1 MKRIA
6 WLLLLTPSLVVA
18 QNPADTGSAARR
30 QRREA
35 WVSQALGL
43 TTDQAAKLDATRA
56 RFAPQRRA
64 LMERRRAILQGLRG
78 QLQPG
83 IAANA
88 DSVRKLLDAR
98 DQNRGAFAQLQRDEE
113 KEVAGYLSPVQRA
126 RLDLLRERFVGMRLR
141 REGRGGRGGRG
152 GRRGPRGWGGGRRS
166 QHRDSSER
174 EP

>member
-6 WLLLLTPSLVVA
+6 WLLLLTPSLVAA
-18 QNPADTGSAARR
+18 QNPPDTGSAARR

-43 TTDQAAKLDATRA
+43 TTDQTAKLDATRA

-64 LMERRRAILQGLRG
+64 ALERRRAILQGLRG

-98 DQNRGAFAQLQRDEE
+98 DQNRGALAQLQRDAE
-113 KEVAGYLSPVQRA
+113 KEMAGYLSPVQRA
-126 RLDLLRERFVGMRLR
+126 RLDLLRERFGGRMRLR
-141 REGRGGRGGRG
+141 RGGRG
-152 GRRGPRGWGGGRRS
+152 GPRGWGGGRRS
-166 QHRDSSER
+166 QHRDPSER

>member
-6 WLLLLTPSLVVA
+6 WLLLVVPSLLA
-18 QNPADTGSAARR
+18 GQNPADTGSAGRGGR

-35 WVSQALGL
+35 WVREALGL

-64 LMERRRAILQGLRG
+64 VMERRRAIMRGLRG

-98 DQNRGAFAQLQRDEE
+98 DQNRGSFVQLQRDEE
-113 KEVAGYLSPVQRA
+113 KEMTGYLSPVQRA
-126 RLDLLRERFVGMRLR
+126 RLDLLRERFAGMR
-141 REGRGGRGGRG
+141 GRGAGRRGRGRG
-152 GRRGPRGWGGGRRS
+152 GRRG
-166 QHRDSSER
+166 DASE
-174 EP
+174 

>member
-6 WLLLLTPSLVVA
+6 WLLLLTPSLLA
-18 QNPADTGSAARR
+18 GQNPADTGSGGR

-35 WVSQALGL
+35 WVREALGL

-64 LMERRRAILQGLRG
+64 VMDRRRAIVQGLRG

-88 DSVRKLLDAR
+88 DSVRKLLEAR
-98 DQNRGAFAQLQRDEE
+98 DQNRSALVQLQRDEE
-113 KEVAGYLSPVQRA
+113 KEIAGYLTPVQRA
-126 RLDLLRERFVGMRLR
+126 RLDLLRERFAGMRAR
-141 REGRGGRGGRG
+141 RGGSRGS
-152 GRRGPRGWGGGRRS
+152 RGWGVGTR
-166 QHRDSSER
+166 HRHASE
-174 EP
+174 

>member
-6 WLLLLTPSLVVA
+6 WLLLVVPSLLA
-18 QNPADTGSAARR
+18 GQNPADTGSAGRGGR

-35 WVSQALGL
+35 WVREALGL

-64 LMERRRAILQGLRG
+64 VMERRRAIMRGLRG

-98 DQNRGAFAQLQRDEE
+98 DQNRGSFVQLQRDEE
-113 KEVAGYLSPVQRA
+113 KEMTGYLSPVQRA
-126 RLDLLRERFVGMRLR
+126 RLDLLRERFAGMR
-141 REGRGGRGGRG
+141 GRGA
-152 GRRGPRGWGGGRRS
+152 GRRGPRGWGVGGGGGWGGGGRRG
-166 QHRDSSER
+166 DASE
-174 EP
+174 

>member
-6 WLLLLTPSLVVA
+6 WLLVLAPSLLAAQTPS
-18 QNPADTGSAARR
+18 DTGGAARDGR

-35 WVSQALGL
+35 WVGRALGL
-43 TTDQAAKLDATRA
+43 SADQAAKLEATRA

-64 LMERRRAILQGLRG
+64 LMARRRAIFEGFRG

-113 KEVAGYLSPVQRA
+113 KEIAGYLSPVQRA
-126 RLDLLRERFVGMRLR
+126 RLDLLRERFAGMRSR
-141 REGRGGRGGRG
+141 RGPG
-152 GRRGPRGWGGGRRS
+152 GRRGRGGWGS
-166 QHRDSSER
+166 R
-174 EP
+174 ESWHLARPQ